1 MAREPKGKVH
11 TMNGLCPVEIKFENL
26 DYLKKLISKSR
37 GAVVIAERS
46 TSDLWGLTP
55 TIESAGVIW
64 IDSIPSNPTQREVVN
79 ALKAVGDAEPNH
91 IIAVGGGSSLDLA
104 KALSAFRYM
113 FEGGK
118 ATIEDITK
126 AITSKSYTA
135 EHRMIDI
142 IAVPSTSGTG
152 SEVTKWATIW
162 DVDKVSKFSIECSSL
177 YARQALIIPE
187 LTASMPAS
195 LTLATAL
202 DALCH
207 ASEAFWAKQTT
218 PLVKEIACRA
228 VDIIM
233 TNLGPALRS
242 PADIRLRRKLAAGSV
257 LAGIAFS
264 QTHTTAC
271 HSISYPITMKY
282 NVPHGYACA
291 ITLDPVSKLNRPATE
306 DADML
311 FECYERHGGLKNWL
325 DDVSFG
331 IVTLRLSAFGVK
343 RNELQDI
350 VKSTF
355 TKGRMDNNPVD
366 LGETDVLDIL
376 CSVF

>member
-1 MAREPKGKVH
+1 MPDGTGAAGKVH

-79 ALKAVGDAEPNH
+79 ALKAVGDAEPNL

-104 KALSAFRYM
+104 KALIAFRYM

-282 NVPHGYACA
+282 NVP
-291 ITLDPVSKLNRPATE
+291 TDMPA
-306 DADML
+306 L
-311 FECYERHGGLKNWL
+311 
-325 DDVSFG
+325 
-331 IVTLRLSAFGVK
+331 
-343 RNELQDI
+343 
-350 VKSTF
+350 
-355 TKGRMDNNPVD
+355 
-366 LGETDVLDIL
+366 
-376 CSVF
+376 

>member
-64 IDSIPSNPTQREVVN
+64 IDCIPSNPTQREVVN
-79 ALKAVGDAEPNH
+79 ALKAVGDAEPNL